1 MSIAQY
7 KPLTNLNSSIS
18 ISTNIFSLDLNNHQ
32 VSTKEITSTLKAVV
46 RIRHNQTKSSLN

>member
-1 MSIAQY
+1 MSIAQH